1 MAVPMVIVLGFVCTF
16 YIYVAIRWWH
26 VAMLARQ
33 EGLRASAMVRLSADA
48 QGENIRGSALRDGQ
62 NSGANMGFMKTEYGN
77 RSVIV
82 MSQARAGKQQKR
94 VVA

>member
-1 MAVPMVIVLGFVCTF
+1 MAVPMAIVLGLVCTF

-33 EGLRASAMVRLSADA
+33 EVKRASAMVRLSANA
-48 QGENIRGSALRDGQ
+48 QGENVRGSTLREDQ
-62 NSGANMGFMKTEYGN
+62 MSSSNMGFKKTEHGN

-82 MSQARAGKQQKR
+82 MSRARVGR
-94 VVA
+94 

>member
-26 VAMLARQ
+26 VAMLARG
-33 EGLRASAMVRLSADA
+33 EGRRASEMVRFSAGA
-48 QGENIRGSALRDGQ
+48 QDECEGVGAVTDGKRRGDNIG
-62 NSGANMGFMKTEYGN
+62 MKLAEHGN
-77 RSVIV
+77 RNVIV
-82 MSQARAGKQQKR
+82 MTRARVGKYEKR